1 MLEGWGTGTSDGAH
15 AERAEWKEGR
25 GGSLGGGGT
34 LLCLGS
40 VGHVGFPFSV
50 APAREAKER
59 CNAIRSKP
67 FPPEGE
73 TYAAPL

>member
-1 MLEGWGTGTSDGAH
+1 MGHMQNGPNGR
-15 AERAEWKEGR
+15 RAAGVPW
-25 GGSLGGGGT
+25 GGGGT